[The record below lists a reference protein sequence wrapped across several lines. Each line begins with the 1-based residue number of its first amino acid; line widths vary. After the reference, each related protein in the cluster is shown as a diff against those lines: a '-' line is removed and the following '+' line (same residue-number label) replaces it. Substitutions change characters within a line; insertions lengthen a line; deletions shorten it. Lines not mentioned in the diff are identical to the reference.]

1 MIGYS
6 LVYVVLWWW
15 RWEQIWWIGD
25 GDEKVC
31 FGITVVC
38 LAAAVSSK
46 VSQEGE
52 RGLEVPAWPW
62 CWLSA
67 KHKNHSRREQWDETV
82 AFFYRWV
89 AIIRADGCLTQTNNR
104 KRRWPKRHHH
114 ECIVIY
120 EELSFSNHIIH
131 WIQDLDISRGQI
143 VLTMAV
149 LQRRL
154 QLMIFF

>member
-1 MIGYS
+1 MPKSWWWWWWWWKG
-6 LVYVVLWWW
+6 VLWHHC
-15 RWEQIWWIGD
+15 GLL
-25 GDEKVC
+25 G
-31 FGITVVC
+31 
-38 LAAAVSSK
+38 SSGFIK
-46 VSQEGE
+46 SFTSGE
-52 RGLEVPAWPW
+52 RELEVPAWPW

-131 WIQDLDISRGQI
+131 WIQDQDISRGQI

-154 QLMIFF
+154 QLTIFF